1 MPLRPPHL
9 LCLLLRHPWPFP
21 RLPCALL
28 ASMGRA
34 SPPCSTAPLGS
45 LPAGSWELEFGAVPG
60 VCALPPACRG
70 TSPDSGQEFL
80 QLAPNK
86 PPGKEE
92 WWEGAGN
99 RLAVRTEWGLVGR
112 EPWSGDT
119 QDRTGLQEEEEEEG
133 EVASDHVPQPLSPVP
148 PCTERT
154 ALESCWDSK

>member
-1 MPLRPPHL
+1 MPCAPGALTTSAL
-9 LCLLLRHPWPFP
+9 TVCFFGPWPFP

-28 ASMGRA
+28 ASVGRA
-34 SPPCSTAPLGS
+34 SPPCPTAPLGS

-60 VCALPPACRG
+60 VCALPPACWG

-92 WWEGAGN
+92 WWEGAEN
-99 RLAVRTEWGLVGR
+99 SLEVRTEWGLVGR

-119 QDRTGLQEEEEEEG
+119 QGRTGL
-133 EVASDHVPQPLSPVP
+133 
-148 PCTERT
+148 
-154 ALESCWDSK
+154 